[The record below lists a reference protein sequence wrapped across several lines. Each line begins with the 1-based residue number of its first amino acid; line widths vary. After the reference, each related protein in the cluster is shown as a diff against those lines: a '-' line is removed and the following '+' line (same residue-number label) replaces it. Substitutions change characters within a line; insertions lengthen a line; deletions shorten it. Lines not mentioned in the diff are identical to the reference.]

1 MFKYKISF
9 IILILFAL
17 SNSAIAANLTEN
29 INHTELRFQVD
40 IPTQDMSEA
49 LLLAAPILANRL
61 VATDSRTEADKLQ
74 LTQEMLRGY
83 VPYIDNTGIN
93 SLRLR
98 FDSNAIYNALQ
109 KLGVHILVKQARMQI
124 KISLPKATKNN
135 QQNAKKDVENLI
147 LYVQELAMP
156 LGIRMDNDA
165 PLWSISWQWMN
176 QSNRVLQLTAQ
187 GYSDKFHEIRQ
198 IPIVT
203 NNTQS
208 TLATTLR
215 PWLESVLLRI
225 RDSESLRQTLAI
237 DTYAN
242 TNSSGISMADGVN
255 NNKANILT
263 IKSSSLTLNAI
274 IKIENDLRDDPRIQQ
289 LSLYSLGT
297 HQQQYHVR
305 MYGNNSNWLNDWF
318 ARRNMHLHNSDG
330 GWVVR

>member
-1 MFKYKISF
+1 M
-9 IILILFAL
+9 ILFAL
-17 SNSAIAANLTEN
+17 SSSAIAANLNQE
-29 INHTELRFQVD
+29 INHAELRFQVD
-40 IPTQDMSEA
+40 IPTQDMSQA
-49 LLLAAPILANRL
+49 LLMASTILANRL
-61 VATDSRTEADKLQ
+61 VATDSRAEANKLQ

-83 VPYIDNTGIN
+83 VPYIDNAGTN

-98 FDSNAIYNALQ
+98 FDSNAIYTALQ
-109 KLGVHILVKQARMQI
+109 KLGVHILVKQARMQM
-124 KISLPKATKNN
+124 KISLPKAAVNN
-135 QQNAKKDVENLI
+135 NTQNAKKDVENLI
-147 LYVQELAMP
+147 LYAQDLAVP

-165 PLWSISWQWMN
+165 PLWSITWEWMN
-176 QSNRVLQLTAQ
+176 QANHVLKLTAQ

-198 IPIVT
+198 IPIVA

-242 TNSSGISMADGVN
+242 TNSSGISMTDGVN

-297 HQQQYHVR
+297 HQHQYHVR